1 MDNNLFSERLKE
13 ARLAAKLKQTELAKL
28 SGVTAATISA
38 YERADEGKGKNPS
51 LENAI
56 KLAQALNVSLDW
68 LCGLAVSNEKV
79 QISDFLKMLVKLDK
93 GGIPLALDSVDL
105 WQDDYKKL
113 LPRAAGIYTEDD
125 YIEMQSICSDLH
137 EEYAFPNISVTFNN
151 SIITGFLTEWTKL
164 RDLYNGGT
172 IDEELYDLWLNQQ
185 YKKADLY
192 QKQNDDFY
200 DGLVKWNEE
209 QGGEDNGND
218 PETK

>member
-13 ARLAAKLKQTELAKL
+13 ARLNAKLKQTELAKM

-93 GGIPLALDSVDL
+93 GGIPLALDNVDL

-113 LPRAAGIYTEDD
+113 LPRAAGIYSENDFF
-125 YIEMQSICSDLH
+125 EMASICDDLH
-137 EEYAFPNISVTFNN
+137 QPRSFPNVTLTFNYT
-151 SIITGFLTEWTKL
+151 IIRDFLSEWTKL

-185 YKKADLY
+185 YKKADDR
-192 QKQNDDFY
+192 QKDIDSFK
-200 DGLVKWNEE
+200 GFIITSEE
-209 QGGEDNGND
+209 GDPNGNN
-218 PETK
+218 PIEE